1 MTLRGSRTARA
12 GVGLILSVVAGLALW
27 GGARAIHAQ
36 LPPRDRLRIG
46 SPDECPYRAMLGPAP
61 DNRHEFYFT
70 RGIYSSGGGR
80 GWGRRG
86 GSWAIDF
93 PKADRQFLVVLRRL
107 IAIDAFPCEN
117 SVALDDPELRRFP
130 FLYMLEVGRMGL
142 SPAEVEGLRNYLEA
156 GGFLLIDDFWG
167 SWEWANFEAEMRRV
181 LPNYDIVELPMDHPV
196 FHMVY
201 NVDEILQVPSIN
213 NARAGRYW
221 EGDGVVPH
229 VRGIFN
235 EKGRLIVGIVWNSD
249 LGDAWEWAE
258 QPDYPVDRSTFAFQ
272 MGVNFI
278 VYAMSH

>member
-1 MTLRGSRTARA
+1 MPFRRTRTAVA
-12 GVGLILSVVAGLALW
+12 VVVGLIAWIGIAIAVE
-27 GGARAIHAQ
+27 GAARPVHGQ
-36 LPPRDRLRIG
+36 TPRDRLTIG
-46 SPDECPYRAMLGPAP
+46 SPDECPPYPMVEAAP
-61 DNRHEFYFT
+61 VNDREFYFT
-70 RGIYSSGGGR
+70 RGIYSSGGG
-80 GWGRRG
+80 WGRRG
-86 GSWAIDF
+86 RSWSIDF

-107 IAIDAFPCEN
+107 IGIGAFPCEN
-117 SVALDDPELRRFP
+117 AVALDDPELRRFP

-142 SPAEVEGLRNYLEA
+142 TPPEVEGLRTYLEA

-167 SWEWANFEAEMRRV
+167 SWQWENFELEMRRV
-181 LPNYDIVELPMDHPV
+181 LPQYEIVDLPMDHAV
-196 FHMVY
+196 FNMVY
-201 NVDEILQVPSIN
+201 NVREILQVPSIG

-221 EGDGVVPH
+221 EGDGVTPF

-235 EKGRLIVGIVWNSD
+235 EKGRLVVGIVWNSD

>member
-1 MTLRGSRTARA
+1 MRFRRTRAAAPAAAGLIVSTAIAMAAWGGSR
-12 GVGLILSVVAGLALW
+12 
-27 GGARAIHAQ
+27 AIQGQQ
-36 LPPRDRLRIG
+36 LRDRLTIG
-46 SPDECPYRAMLGPAP
+46 SPDECPARPLFEPAP
-61 DNRHEFYFT
+61 VNDRAFFFT
-70 RGIYSSGGGR
+70 RGIYSSGR
-80 GWGRRG
+80 GWGGRRG
-86 GSWAIDF
+86 GSWAVDW

-117 SVALDDPELRRFP
+117 IVALDDPNLRRFP

-142 SPAEVEGLRNYLEA
+142 TPPEVEGLRSYLEA

-167 SWEWANFEAEMRRV
+167 SWQWENFEAEMRRI
-181 LPNYDIVELPMDHPV
+181 LPQYRIVELPMDHAV

-201 NVDEILQVPSIN
+201 NVKEILQVPSIN

-221 EGDGVVPH
+221 EQDGVTPF